1 MTMGMTITEKII
13 AAHSKYET
21 VRPGDIVDI
30 TIDARAARDFGGANV
45 VKNLNDFG
53 LKVEDPEKTLFT
65 FDCNPTGSDQ
75 KYAVNQHICRQYAR
89 SNGIRVYDINAG
101 IGTHLLIEE
110 GYVWPGATAIS
121 TDSHANILG
130 AVGAFGQGMGD
141 MDIAAAWNSGRVW
154 FKVPASVKLT
164 LNGSLPEG
172 VTAKDVILNLLR
184 IYGANTLLGHSIEL
198 YGEATERMTLDERIT
213 IASMATE
220 MGAIIILFPPTGEII
235 EYCRARARSP
245 FEPVYAD
252 MDAQYA
258 LTADIDVATFVPMVS
273 RPGEP
278 HDTVGVKDLPVTR
291 IDSAFIGSCTNGRIE
306 DMRITASILKGKKVA
321 PGVVLKIVPSTDAVW
336 MQCLEEGLLEI
347 FKNAGALVSNA
358 GCAGCAAGQVGQNG
372 KGEVTISTGNRNFP
386 GKQGQ
391 GSVFLASPAV
401 VASSAVAGYI
411 TTPDAVPATPLVTDF
426 RTGDSTTA
434 AKEVKSDATEKPSVI
449 RGRVWLIE
457 RDNIDTDM
465 IFHNRYLAITDIRE
479 MGQYA
484 FDNLEGYRDFASKA
498 QAGDIIIAGK
508 NFGSGSSRQQAVD
521 CFVSL
526 GVQAV
531 IARSFG
537 AIYER
542 NAINAAFPVLTYES
556 FNTIDLKDQDIISVN
571 LVTGEAVN
579 ERNGLKT
586 SINPF
591 YDAQYEIY
599 KRGGLLGKK

>member
-1 MTMGMTITEKII
+1 MGMTITEKII
-13 AAHSKYET
+13 ASHSKYDT
-21 VRPGDIVDI
+21 VKPGDIIDI

-53 LKVEDPEKTLFT
+53 LAVEDPGRTLFT

-89 SNGIRVYDINAG
+89 NNDIRVYDINAG

-110 GYVWPGATAIS
+110 GYVWPGATAVS

-154 FKVPASVKLT
+154 FKVPGSVKLNLKGT
-164 LNGSLPEG
+164 MPDDVS
-172 VTAKDVILNLLR
+172 AKDVILNLLR
-184 IYGANTLLGHSIEL
+184 IYGANTLLGYSIEL
-198 YGEATERMTLDERIT
+198 CGEAVDGMTLDERIT

-220 MGAIIILFPPTGEII
+220 MGAIIILFPPTEEII
-235 EYCRARARSP
+235 SYCRARARSP

-252 MDAQYA
+252 PDAFYEI
-258 LTADIDVATFVPMVS
+258 TADIDVSTFVPMVS

-278 HDTVGVKDLPVTR
+278 HDTVGVKELPVTR

-306 DMRITASILKGKKVA
+306 DMRATADILRGRKVA
-321 PGVVLKIVPSTDAVW
+321 PGVVLKIVPATDAIW
-336 MQCLEEGLLEI
+336 KQCLDEGLI
-347 FKNAGALVSNA
+347 DVFKQAGALVSNA

-372 KGEVTISTGNRNFP
+372 KGEVTVSTGNRNFP

-391 GSVFLASPAV
+391 GSVFLASPAI
-401 VASSAVAGYI
+401 VASSSLAGYI
-411 TTPDAVPATPLVTDF
+411 TTPDAI
-426 RTGDSTTA
+426 
-434 AKEVKSDATEKPSVI
+434 PSVPMEFTRSEGQPVTRAVKPQMTATQKPTVI
-449 RGRVWLIE
+449 KGRVWLID

-465 IFHNRYLAITDIRE
+465 IFHNRYLAITDIGE

-484 FDNLEGYRDFASKA
+484 FDNLEGYKDFAKRA
-498 QAGDIIIAGK
+498 QPGDIIVAGK

-526 GVQAV
+526 GIQAV
-531 IARSFG
+531 VARSFG

-542 NAINAAFPVLTYES
+542 NAINAAFPVLTYGS
-556 FNTIDLKDQDIISVN
+556 FEKIDLKDGDIISIN
-571 LVTGEAVN
+571 LLTGDAVN
-579 ERNGLKT
+579 ERNGMKT

-599 KRGGLLGKK
+599 VRGGLLGKI

>member
-1 MTMGMTITEKII
+1 MGMTITEKII
-13 AAHSKYET
+13 ASHSKYGT
-21 VRPGDIVDI
+21 VKPGDIIDI

-53 LKVEDPEKTLFT
+53 LTVEDPGRTLFT

-89 SNGIRVYDINAG
+89 NNDIRVYDINAG

-110 GYVWPGATAIS
+110 GYVWPGATAVS

-141 MDIAAAWNSGRVW
+141 MDIAAAWNSGKVW
-154 FKVPASVKLT
+154 FKVPGSVKLNLT
-164 LNGSLPEG
+164 GIMPDDVS
-172 VTAKDVILNLLR
+172 AKDVILNLLR
-184 IYGANTLLGHSIEL
+184 IYGANTLLGYSIEL
-198 YGEATERMTLDERIT
+198 CGAAVDVMTLDERIT

-220 MGAIIILFPPTGEII
+220 MGAIIILFPPTEEIVS
-235 EYCRARARSP
+235 YCRARARTP

-252 MDAQYA
+252 HDAFYEI
-258 LTADIDVATFVPMVS
+258 TNDIDVSTFVPMVS

-278 HDTVGVKDLPVTR
+278 HDTVGVKELPVTR

-306 DMRITASILKGKKVA
+306 DMRATADILRGRKVA
-321 PGVVLKIVPSTDAVW
+321 PGVVLKIVPATDAIW
-336 MQCLEEGLLEI
+336 KQCLDEGLI
-347 FKNAGALVSNA
+347 DVFKQAGALVSNA

-372 KGEVTISTGNRNFP
+372 KGEVTVSTGNRNFP

-391 GSVFLASPAV
+391 GSVFLASPAI
-401 VASSAVAGYI
+401 VASSSLAGYI
-411 TTPDAVPATPLVTDF
+411 TTPDAIPAAPMKYTRSEGQQVT
-426 RTGDSTTA
+426 RA
-434 AKEVKSDATEKPSVI
+434 AKPQMTATEKPTVI
-449 RGRVWLIE
+449 KGRVWLID

-465 IFHNRYLAITDIRE
+465 IFHNRYLAITDISE

-484 FDNLEGYRDFASKA
+484 FDNLEGYEDFAKRA
-498 QAGDIIIAGK
+498 QPGDIIVAGK

-526 GVQAV
+526 GIQAV

-542 NAINAAFPVLTYES
+542 NAINAAFPVLTYGS
-556 FNTIDLKDQDIISVN
+556 FEKIDLKDGDIITIN
-571 LVTGEAVN
+571 LLTGDAVN

-599 KRGGLLGKK
+599 VRGGLLGKI

>member
-1 MTMGMTITEKII
+1 MTITEKII

-278 HDTVGVKDLPVTR
+278 HDTVGVKELPVTR
-291 IDSAFIGSCTNGRIE
+291 IDSAFIGSCTNGRLE

-449 RGRVWLIE
+449 MGRVWLIE

>member
-1 MTMGMTITEKII
+1 MGMTITEKII
-13 AAHSKYET
+13 ASHSKYDA
-21 VRPGDIVDI
+21 VKPGDIIDI
-30 TIDARAARDFGGANV
+30 SIDARAARDFGGANV

-53 LKVEDPEKTLFT
+53 LSVDNPARTFFT

-75 KYAVNQHICRQYAR
+75 KYAVNQHICRQFAR
-89 SNGIRVYDINAG
+89 NNDIRVYDINAG

-110 GYVWPGATAIS
+110 GYVWPGATAVS

-141 MDIAAAWNSGRVW
+141 MDIAAAWNSGKVW
-154 FKVPASVKLT
+154 FKVPASVRLN
-164 LNGSLPEG
+164 LNGEMPAG
-172 VTAKDVILNLLR
+172 VTAKDVILNLLK
-184 IYGANTLLGHSIEL
+184 IYGANTLLGYSIEL
-198 YGEATERMTLDERIT
+198 YGDAVDKMTLDERIT

-220 MGAIIILFPPTGEII
+220 MGAIIILFPPTEEITG
-235 EYCRARARSP
+235 YCRARSKEP
-245 FEPVYAD
+245 FEPVFADADASYAI
-252 MDAQYA
+252 
-258 LTADIDVATFVPMVS
+258 TADIDVTMFRPMVS

-278 HDTVGVKDLPVTR
+278 HDTVTVSGLPVTR

-306 DMRITASILKGKKVA
+306 DMRVTAGILKGKKVA
-321 PGVVLKIVPSTDAVW
+321 PGVVLKIVPSTDEVW
-336 MQCLEEGLLEI
+336 KECLSEGFIEI

-372 KGEVTISTGNRNFP
+372 KGEVTVSTGNRNFP

-401 VASSAVAGYI
+401 VAASALAGYI
-411 TTPDAVPATPLVTDF
+411 TTPDAIPDEPLEYTKPAGQPVTPKSKPQQV
-426 RTGDSTTA
+426 A
-434 AKEVKSDATEKPSVI
+434 AERPTVI

-484 FDNLEGYRDFASKA
+484 FDNLEGYKDFSRKA
-498 QAGDIIIAGK
+498 QTGDIVIAGK

-521 CFVSL
+521 CFISL
-526 GVQAV
+526 GIQAV
-531 IARSFG
+531 IAKSFG

-542 NAINAAFPVLTYES
+542 NAINAAFPVLTYDS
-556 FNTIDLKDQDIISVN
+556 FEKIDLKDQDVITVN
-571 LVTGEAVN
+571 LLTGEVVN
-579 ERNGLKT
+579 ERNGLTIK
-586 SINPF
+586 INPF
-591 YDAQYEIY
+591 YDAQHEIY
-599 KRGGLLGKK
+599 MKGGLLGKI